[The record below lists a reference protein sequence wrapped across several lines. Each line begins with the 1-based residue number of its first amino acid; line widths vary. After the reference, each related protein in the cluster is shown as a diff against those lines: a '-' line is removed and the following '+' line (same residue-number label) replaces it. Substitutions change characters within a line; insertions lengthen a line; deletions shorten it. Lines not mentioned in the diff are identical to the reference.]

1 MVYIFKL
8 ARQEAKNQDGNKCDT
23 EVTERVLVA
32 KAFFQ
37 HAGIQQL
44 QHNQKNNK
52 HADACSPPSARR
64 RLFDRVRLGVGLL
77 EFFFEGCDAV
87 RPELNRT
94 FVVVGNVVE
103 NIGCFGFLTTGCKL
117 FHPCSE
123 NTNVPTDFVHPRTRR
138 LVVSHGITLPR
149 LYANTMDESGDIV
162 TTATTTIVAQEC
174 SVQENDVSPVTIAI
188 MVVSMILIAMVVA
201 KTFIV
206 KKPEPPKAYERF
218 VSTLASENGWR
229 QQNFEMDNVDNS
241 DT

>member
-1 MVYIFKL
+1 
-8 ARQEAKNQDGNKCDT
+8 
-23 EVTERVLVA
+23 
-32 KAFFQ
+32 
-37 HAGIQQL
+37 
-44 QHNQKNNK
+44 
-52 HADACSPPSARR
+52 
-64 RLFDRVRLGVGLL
+64 
-77 EFFFEGCDAV
+77 
-87 RPELNRT
+87 
-94 FVVVGNVVE
+94 
-103 NIGCFGFLTTGCKL
+103 
-117 FHPCSE
+117 
-123 NTNVPTDFVHPRTRR
+123 
-138 LVVSHGITLPR
+138 
-149 LYANTMDESGDIV
+149 MDESGDIV